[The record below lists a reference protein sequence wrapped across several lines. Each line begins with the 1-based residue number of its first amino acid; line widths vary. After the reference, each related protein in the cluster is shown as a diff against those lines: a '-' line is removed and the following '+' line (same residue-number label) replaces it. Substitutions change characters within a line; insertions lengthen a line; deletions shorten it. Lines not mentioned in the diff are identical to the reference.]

1 MVYPNASVLRDSTSP
16 ALILNLGGLT
26 MLDPPDARAVLIT
39 SRSLGPEVPALL
51 KLK

>member
-1 MVYPNASVLRDSTSP
+1 MVYSNASVLRNSAIP

-26 MLDPPDARAVLIT
+26 MLDPPNARVVLIT
-39 SRSLGPEVPALL
+39 SRSLGPEVLALS